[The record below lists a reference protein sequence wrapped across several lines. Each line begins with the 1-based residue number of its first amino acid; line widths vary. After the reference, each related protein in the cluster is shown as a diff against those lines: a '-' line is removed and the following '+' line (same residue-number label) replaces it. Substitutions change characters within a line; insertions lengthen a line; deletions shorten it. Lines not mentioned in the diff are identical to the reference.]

1 MAFMMS
7 SITPFRKSRGKNT
20 KENTNN
26 PDSAE
31 KQIGDLQ
38 ATLEQYSENVMGP
51 GGGANTE

>member
-1 MAFMMS
+1 MMS